1 MNSRTE
7 TDPQFKVG
15 DLVRFKDLTDEQ
27 RYIFRPRD
35 FPFGS
40 VGLILSIEGD
50 LYSFATNYETA
61 SNYASYPYPYY
72 GDEYYWEY
80 SLVYVVLAEGEKWWL
95 FEEEMEL
102 LNKEDE

>member
-1 MNSRTE
+1 VTNRRE

>member
-1 MNSRTE
+1 MTNRRE

-15 DLVRFKDLTDEQ
+15 DLVRFKDLTDEH

>member
-1 MNSRTE
+1 MTNRRE

-27 RYIFRPRD
+27 RYIFRPRA

-61 SNYASYPYPYY
+61 SNYASYQYPYY